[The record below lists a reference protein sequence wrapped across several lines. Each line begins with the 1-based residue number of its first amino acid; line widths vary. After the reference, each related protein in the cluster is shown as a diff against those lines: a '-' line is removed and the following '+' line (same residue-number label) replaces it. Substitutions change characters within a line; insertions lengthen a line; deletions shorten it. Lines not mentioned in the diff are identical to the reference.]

1 MTEFEP
7 YSVAAAQRFADK
19 YATVFSER
27 QFAQSF
33 WRDLF
38 SDVLGLPDMS
48 SVGVEFERPVR
59 SATTGRVQF
68 IDVLWPAVMLVEHKS
83 AGKNLDE
90 AENQARDYLISLEA
104 RERPPVLVVCDFQR
118 FRIVEVLAGTSVEF
132 PLGDLADH
140 LHRFRSIIG
149 DAGRAAARVEIQ
161 ADIKAAELM
170 ADLWRE
176 LDAAGYGDE
185 PAAHFAVR
193 LLFLMF
199 CDDGGVFRRGQFEEF
214 LRSSPESGIGLGA
227 MLAELFD
234 VLNTPKAERASN
246 LAPELAAFPY
256 VNGSLFGGPT
266 LRVANFTPGMR
277 KALIRAAEYDWSV
290 ASPAVLGSLYQAA
303 RDPKMRAQLG
313 EHYTSPE
320 NVMKTLGGLLT
331 DLDERIFAAW
341 DSPKQLRDFLRH
353 LASIKVADFA
363 CGSGNFLVLAYRK
376 LRDYEV
382 RARAR
387 LNTMT
392 SQAEQGAW
400 DFDEIAAVH
409 LSNFHGVE
417 IDPFSSDIARVAMWL
432 TAQQANI
439 AQERVLGTAPDL
451 LPLTESAN
459 IRTANALTTDWAE
472 VLGVKPGE
480 QTPNVHIVGNPPF
493 VGARLQT
500 KEQKADLMA
509 IWGKAKGV
517 GDLDF
522 VSGWF
527 LLAARYVKDHQGHVA
542 LVSTNSISQGQ
553 QPAIIWGELSR
564 LGMSID
570 FAHRTFRWSN
580 DAPGVAAVHTII
592 TAFSQGKP
600 GPKRLFDY
608 PDINGQ
614 PVEREVRHI
623 NGYLVEAPD
632 VFITT
637 RTKPLVAGLPEMRYG
652 SQPNDAGWISNIAPE
667 EAAAMRSQDPTAA
680 KYLRRIIGARELIHN
695 VERWCLWLVDADP
708 ADLRSSPE
716 LRRRLNGVR
725 EHRMESGRAATNM
738 LASTPALFG
747 FVSQPTG
754 QYIAVPRHSSEIRDY
769 VPMAWF
775 GPEVITNDSVSIVVD
790 APLWLFA
797 LLNSRVFNVWNKAV
811 SGRIKSDT
819 RISNTITYNNFPVP
833 PLGGDWPDRLN
844 EAAQAILDARAA
856 HPAASLADL
865 YDGLSMPSDL
875 RTAHAVNDRLVLRL
889 FDLKADA
896 SEEDILAR
904 LFERYAA
911 AVDGLLAASPP
922 KRKRS
927 RVSPGPR

>member
-7 YSVAAAQRFADK
+7 YSAAAAQRFSDK
-19 YATVFSER
+19 YATVSSER
-27 QFAQSF
+27 QFAQTF

-38 SDVLGLPDMS
+38 SDVFGLPDMS

-59 SATTGRVQF
+59 STTTGRVQF

-83 AGKNLDE
+83 AGKNLDD
-90 AENQARDYLISLEA
+90 AEQQARDYLISLEA

-140 LHRFRSIIG
+140 LHRFRAIIG

-214 LRSSPESGIGLGA
+214 LRSSPESGVGLGA

-234 VLNTPKAERASN
+234 VLNTPKAERATN

-277 KALIRAAEYDWSV
+277 KALIRACEYDWST

-341 DSPKQLRDFLRH
+341 DSAKQLRDFLRH
-353 LASIKVADFA
+353 LSSIKVADFA

-400 DFDEIAAVH
+400 DFDEVAAVH
-409 LSNFHGVE
+409 LDNFYGVE

-472 VLGVKPGE
+472 VLGVAPGE
-480 QTPNVHIVGNPPF
+480 QTPNVYIVGNPPF
-493 VGARLQT
+493 LGSHLQT
-500 KEQKADLMA
+500 AEQKADQLA
-509 IWGKAKGV
+509 VWSGV
-517 GDLDF
+517 RGAGDLDF
-522 VSGWF
+522 VASWF
-527 LLAARYVKDHQGHVA
+527 LLAARYIREHGGQAA
-542 LVSTNSISQGQ
+542 LVSTNSISQGT
-553 QPAIIWGELSR
+553 QPPVIWGELAR
-564 LGMSID
+564 LGMVID
-570 FAHRTFRWSN
+570 FAHRTFAWNN

-592 TAFSQGKP
+592 TGFSTGKP
-600 GPKRLFDY
+600 GPKSLFDY
-608 PDINGQ
+608 PNIKGQ
-614 PVEREVRHI
+614 PVERVVPNI
-623 NGYLVEAPD
+623 NAYLLPGPNVLILPRS
-632 VFITT
+632 T
-637 RTKPLVAGLPEMRYG
+637 PLVGGMPKMDYG
-652 SQPNDAGWISNIAPE
+652 SKPTDGGHLSDISAE
-667 EAAAMRSQDPTAA
+667 EASRIRQEDALAA
-680 KYLRRIIGARELIHN
+680 KYLRRLVGSKELIHDL
-695 VERWCLWLVDADP
+695 ERWCLWLLDASPSDI
-708 ADLRSSPE
+708 RSSPE
-716 LRRRLNGVR
+716 LARRVAAVR
-725 EHRMESGRAATNM
+725 EMRAS
-738 LASTPALFG
+738 STKQKTREDALRPSEFQEIRQ
-747 FVSQPTG
+747 SRTD
-754 QYIAVPRHSSEIRDY
+754 YLAVPRVSSELRDY
-769 VPMAWF
+769 VPIAHF
-775 GPEVITNDSVSIVVD
+775 APDVITNDLVNVVPD

-797 LLNSRVFNVWNKAV
+797 LLNSKVFSVWNKTV
-811 SGRIKSDT
+811 SGRLKSDT

-833 PLGGDWPDRLN
+833 PLDGDWPDRLN

-856 HPAASLADL
+856 HPGATLADL
-865 YDGLSMPSDL
+865 YEGVSMPSDL
-875 RTAHAVNDRLVLRL
+875 RAAHTANDRLVLRL

-896 SEEDILAR
+896 SDEDILAR

-911 AVDGLLAASPP
+911 AVDGLLAAAPA
-922 KRKRS
+922 KRGRS
-927 RVSPGPR
+927 RA

>member
-1 MTEFEP
+1 MTGFEP
-7 YSVAAAQRFADK
+7 YSAAAAQRFSDK
-19 YATVFSER
+19 YATVSSER
-27 QFAQSF
+27 QFAQTF

-38 SDVLGLPDMS
+38 SDVFGLPDMS

-83 AGKNLDE
+83 AGKNLDD
-90 AENQARDYLISLEA
+90 AEQQARDYLISLEA

-140 LHRFRSIIG
+140 LHRFRAIIG

-214 LRSSPESGIGLGA
+214 LRSSPESGVGLGA

-234 VLNTPKAERASN
+234 VLNTPKAERATN

-320 NVMKTLGGLLT
+320 NVLKTLGGLLT

-341 DSPKQLRDFLRH
+341 DSAKQLRDFLRH

-387 LNTMT
+387 LNSMT

-400 DFDEIAAVH
+400 DFDEVAAVH
-409 LSNFHGVE
+409 LDNFYGVE

-459 IRTANALTTDWAE
+459 IRTANALTTDWAAA
-472 VLGVKPGE
+472 LGVEPGE
-480 QTPNVHIVGNPPF
+480 QTPNVYIVGNPPF
-493 VGARLQT
+493 VGKTWQSAAQR
-500 KEQKADLMA
+500 EDVRRVWA
-509 IWGKAKGV
+509 GV
-517 GDLDF
+517 SGAGNLDF
-522 VSGWF
+522 VSCWF
-527 LLAARYVKDHQGHVA
+527 LLAAKYIHEHGGQAA
-542 LVSTNSISQGQ
+542 LVATSSISQGIH
-553 QPAIIWGELSR
+553 PPIVWGELTR
-564 LGMSID
+564 LGMGIT
-570 FAHRTFRWSN
+570 FAHRSFKWQN
-580 DAPGVAAVHTII
+580 DAPGVAAVHTVII
-592 TAFSQGKP
+592 GFSMAQP
-600 GPKRLFDY
+600 GHKRLFDY
-608 PDINGQ
+608 PDVKGQ
-614 PVEREVRHI
+614 PVEQ
-623 NGYLVEAPD
+623 LVENINAYLLDAPNIL
-632 VFITT
+632 VKSRT
-637 RTKPLVAGLPEMRYG
+637 RPLVQGIPVMVYG
-652 SQPNDAGWISNIAPE
+652 NKPTDGGFLSNLTHE
-667 EAAAMRSQDPTAA
+667 EAESIRVTDPVAA
-680 KYLRRIIGARELIHN
+680 KYLRRIVGAQELIQGT
-695 VERWCLWLVDADP
+695 VRWCLWLDGAEP
-708 ADLRSSPE
+708 ADLRASPV
-716 LRRRLNGVR
+716 LRERLNGVR
-725 EHRMESGRAATNM
+725 EMR
-738 LASTPALFG
+738 LASTKAPTRELAASPSRWEFI
-747 FVSQPTG
+747 SQPSAR
-754 QYIAVPRHSSEIRDY
+754 YLAVPLTSSETREY
-769 VPMAWF
+769 VPLAF
-775 GPEVITNDSVSIVVD
+775 YPPEVIANNKVSVIPD
-790 APLWLFA
+790 APAWLFA
-797 LLNSRVFNVWNKAV
+797 FLSSSSFNVWNKAV
-811 SGRIKSDT
+811 SGRLKSDVN
-819 RISNTITYNNFPVP
+819 ISSLITLNNFPFP
-833 PLGGDWPDRLN
+833 PLDGDWPDRLN

-856 HPAASLADL
+856 HPGATLADL
-865 YDGLSMPSDL
+865 YEGVSMPADL
-875 RTAHAVNDRLVLRL
+875 RAAHTANDRLVLRL
-889 FDLKADA
+889 FGLKADA
-896 SEEDILAR
+896 SDEDILVR

-911 AVDGLLAASPP
+911 AVDGLLATAPAKRVRSKPAS
-922 KRKRS
+922 
-927 RVSPGPR
+927 GQ

>member
-7 YSVAAAQRFADK
+7 YSAAAAQRFSDK
-19 YATVFSER
+19 YATVSSER
-27 QFAQSF
+27 QFAQTF

-38 SDVLGLPDMS
+38 SDVFGLSDMS

-83 AGKNLDE
+83 AGKNLDD
-90 AENQARDYLISLEA
+90 AEQQARDYLISLEA

-140 LHRFRSIIG
+140 LHRFRAIIG

-214 LRSSPESGIGLGA
+214 LRTSPESGVGLGA

-234 VLNTPKAERASN
+234 VLNTPKAERATN

-277 KALIRAAEYDWSV
+277 KALIRACEYDWST

-331 DLDERIFAAW
+331 DLDERIFSAW
-341 DSPKQLRDFLRH
+341 DSAKQLRDFLRH

-400 DFDEIAAVH
+400 DFDEVAAVH
-409 LSNFHGVE
+409 LDNFYGVE

-451 LPLTESAN
+451 LPLTEAAN

-472 VLGVKPGE
+472 VLGVEPGE

-509 IWGKAKGV
+509 VWGKVKGA

-527 LLAARYVKDHQGHVA
+527 LLAARYMREHGGQAA
-542 LVSTNSISQGQ
+542 LVSTNSISQGV
-553 QPAIIWGELSR
+553 QPAILWGELSR
-564 LGMSID
+564 LGMAID

-580 DAPGVAAVHTII
+580 DAPGVAAVATVI
-592 TAFSQGKP
+592 TAFSP
-600 GPKRLFDY
+600 GRPGTRRLFDY
-608 PDINGQ
+608 PDPVGQ
-614 PVEREVRHI
+614 PVEVRAKNI
-623 NGYLVEAPD
+623 NAYLLDAPN
-632 VFITT
+632 V
-637 RTKPLVAGLPEMRYG
+637 LVASRTTPLNPDFPPMLLG
-652 SQPNDAGWISNIAPE
+652 SQPIDGGHLANIDRDEAQRIRREDAI
-667 EAAAMRSQDPTAA
+667 AA
-680 KYLRRIIGARELIHN
+680 KYLRRVVGGQELLHGGD
-695 VERWCLWLVDADP
+695 RFCLWLVDAPPSDI
-708 ADLRSSPE
+708 RSSPE
-716 LRRRLNGVR
+716 IARRVAAVR
-725 EHRMESGRAATNM
+725 QMRSVSNRVQTKEAANH
-738 LASTPALFG
+738 PALFG
-747 FVSQPTG
+747 A
-754 QYIAVPRHSSEIRDY
+754 IAHPSTDYVIVPRVSSENREY
-769 VPMAWF
+769 VPMDYV
-775 GPEVITNDSVSIVVD
+775 GPEVITTDTAQTIPA

-797 LLNSRVFNVWNKAV
+797 LLNSKAFGVWNKTV
-811 SGRIKSDT
+811 SGRLESRL
-819 RISNTITYNNFPVP
+819 RISSNITYNNFPAP
-833 PLGGDWPDRLN
+833 PLEGDWPDRLG

-856 HPAASLADL
+856 HPGATLADL
-865 YDGLSMPSDL
+865 YEGVSMPSDL
-875 RTAHAVNDRLVLRL
+875 RAAHSANDRLVLRL

-896 SEEDILAR
+896 SDEDILAR

-911 AVDGLLAASPP
+911 AVDGLLAAAPA
-922 KRKRS
+922 KRS
-927 RVSPGPR
+927 RSRA